1 MSISQSWGWGWGS
14 LLLPPC
20 ISSTDPQQKGRTL
33 TEVQH
38 LEMRLKIPNNLLRG
52 GAQSGCAERSRGFG
66 SRTQRVDRKAARFP
80 VHAAASHPVTHM
92 ARVEVCH
99 PDGAS
104 ESRGRGHRALKTE
117 EMGREGKDWAN
128 TAWVWGHSTGSP
140 HKNYQLTFCNRKW
153 GYETSRRA
161 MGSSKRVHNVGSTS
175 GCRSVEDEAAN
186 STGVLRHVGTGRALT
201 AAAAEA
207 ERKWLTSPKLTA
219 VPSSAGSYCC
229 PPASLAARGDGDT
242 VMWHSSAA
250 GTSPALHSPAPLPN

>member
-14 LLLPPC
+14 LLLPPG

-175 GCRSVEDEAAN
+175 GC
-186 STGVLRHVGTGRALT
+186 
-201 AAAAEA
+201 
-207 ERKWLTSPKLTA
+207 
-219 VPSSAGSYCC
+219 
-229 PPASLAARGDGDT
+229 
-242 VMWHSSAA
+242 
-250 GTSPALHSPAPLPN
+250 